1 MIEAFWVWTTG
12 IAETAPLLFG
22 LVTVITMAGVGL
34 SCALL
39 ADLLFIILRI
49 DLGKYKKEYEEGG
62 GLH

>member
-1 MIEAFWVWTTG
+1 MIEAFWVWTSG

-22 LVTVITMAGVGL
+22 LVVVVTMAMVGL

-39 ADLLFIILRI
+39 ADLLFVLLRI
-49 DLGKYKKEYEEGG
+49 DLGAYKKEYEEGG